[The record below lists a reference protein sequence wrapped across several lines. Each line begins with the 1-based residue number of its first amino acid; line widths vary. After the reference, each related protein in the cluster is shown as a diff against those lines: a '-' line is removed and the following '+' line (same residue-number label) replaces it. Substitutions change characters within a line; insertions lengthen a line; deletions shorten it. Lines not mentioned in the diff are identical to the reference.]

1 MGPAFSGGVSM
12 SVCIKCARE
21 FPDGAPFCCWCGKR
35 QQPEPRRALK
45 RANGTGTVYKLSG
58 RRKRPWVAA
67 RNRVVIG
74 YYEYKKDA
82 LEALERLSGVQLSES
97 YNMTFA
103 QIYDLWSA
111 EHFRD
116 KSHGTAH
123 NYRSA
128 FRASA
133 QLHARKFRELRTADF
148 QAVIDASP
156 ELSASSLAIRKH
168 LYTSMASWAIK
179 NELITTN
186 FASFVKLPKEEK
198 KEKEIFTE
206 SDIAALEADGS
217 NAAKIV
223 LMLIY
228 TGMRIGEL
236 FSLRVE
242 DCHETYVVGGEKTN
256 AGKNRIIPIRQE
268 GRAYFAELL
277 SNATGPLLISGYPQ
291 NRSVDHFRSREY
303 YPLLQRLGIPK
314 KTPHATRHTFAS
326 WAVAHGVPPEV
337 LKKILGHTSYEI
349 TIGTYYHIAPESLVD
364 ALDEASTVSG
374 LSVTET

>member
-1 MGPAFSGGVSM
+1 M

-103 QIYDLWSA
+103 QVYDLWSA

-116 KSHGTAH
+116 KSKTTAQ

-217 NAAKIV
+217 DAAKIV

-236 FSLRVE
+236 FTLRVE
-242 DCHETYVVGGEKTN
+242 DCHETYVVGGEKTK
-256 AGKNRIIPIRQE
+256 AGRNRIIPIRPE
-268 GRAYFAELL
+268 GRAYFAEFL
-277 SNATGPLLISGYPQ
+277 SRATGPLLISGYPQ
-291 NRSVDHFRSREY
+291 NSSPTNFRNREY
-303 YPLLQRLGIPK
+303 YPLLQQLGIAR

-326 WAVAHGVPPEV
+326 WAVAHGVPPEI
-337 LKKILGHTSYEI
+337 LKKILGHTSYEV
-349 TIGTYYHIAPESLVD
+349 TIGTYYHISPESLVS
-364 ALDEASTVSG
+364 ALDEASSVSD
-374 LSVTET
+374 LSVTKI